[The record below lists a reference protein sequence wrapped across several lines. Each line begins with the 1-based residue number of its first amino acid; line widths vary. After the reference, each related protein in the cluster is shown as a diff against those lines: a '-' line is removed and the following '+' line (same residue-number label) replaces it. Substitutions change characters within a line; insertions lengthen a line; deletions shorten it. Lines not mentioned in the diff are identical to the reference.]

1 MKNNIFETVL
11 IIGMG
16 LIGSSIAR
24 AIKKNKIS
32 SKIYGLDTNK
42 NVLEK
47 CKELDLLSDSKNDIE
62 DFPFQF
68 DLVIICSPLGTYKE
82 VFASLNSFV
91 NKFTLVTDVGSTK
104 FCVQEDFKNY
114 CNKLYRYGE

>member
-62 DFPFQF
+62 DFPFQV
-68 DLVIICSPLGTYKE
+68 DLVIICSPLGP
-82 VFASLNSFV
+82 
-91 NKFTLVTDVGSTK
+91 
-104 FCVQEDFKNY
+104 
-114 CNKLYRYGE
+114 